1 MKIPI
6 IIVCYNNYQY
16 VENTI
21 RQILNINAELESKII
36 ILNNSSTEKRTIK
49 FLENSKLC
57 IWNVEN
63 NGPWINSQKNVYLYD
78 KLPEKYI
85 LTDPDLEFSV
95 NLPPN
100 FVEILSNLS
109 DELQC
114 FKIGFKL
121 KRDIENM
128 FPFKEFHES
137 VNMPEEQIQHPNYEI
152 YNSYIDTT
160 FALYNKK
167 YSNQITEY
175 IAITVAG
182 NFTCRHLPWYPN
194 DNIISLE
201 DKWQYFMKNN
211 SISSVSNYFLR
222 FINENYVRVVFNEIV
237 SFSSKDSFMD
247 SFKFRFFYGIDD
259 NKIDVTMT
267 TLNYFMT
274 DYMILIPANDA
285 LRAEILGD
293 PCFLISKTF
302 FIYDDNALIKSFD
315 SNEEICFHVI
325 IDNISS
331 NWKEFSNNFK
341 SSFYYGIDSNQIN
354 VTNKVLSNFFTNNVI
369 TISNND
375 VERADNLGDPC
386 FLTEKSIFL
395 YYEKRLI
402 KTWSAQENIL
412 VLISCKNKFE
422 NYFCVSK
429 RGQSFFVDLEFNK
442 IFWTR
447 HYEKGWE
454 EQNFIIYDEYIS
466 PELDFIDIGGWNG
479 CTSLYVAQKS
489 RKVISI
495 EADQLALKEFKNNI
509 KINKQNNIYIIEKA
523 IFRISNSI
531 INFGRNSAD
540 SNSKWGDSTSQIH
553 DSIHYKDDISIIT
566 ISLEDILNIQGEPD
580 KISLIKIDIEGGEEY
595 ILQQILDFDYVN
607 RYVSFHYDWWKNKN
621 LDRFIKLT
629 NEQKDQIRRD
639 PFCSLLFSKK
649 TL

>member
-16 VENTI
+16 VDNTI
-21 RQILNINAELESKII
+21 TQILNINHELESDII
-36 ILNNSSTEKRTIK
+36 ILNNSSNEKTTIN
-49 FLENSKLC
+49 FLENLKLT

-63 NGPWINSQKNVYLYD
+63 NGPWINTYKNIYLYD
-78 KLPEKYI
+78 KLPDKYI
-85 LTDPDLEFSV
+85 LTDPDLEFNV
-95 NLPPN
+95 NLPKN

-109 DELQC
+109 EKLEC

-121 KRDIENM
+121 KRDTENM
-128 FPFKEFHES
+128 YPYKDFHQEI
-137 VNMPEEQIQHPNYEI
+137 NMPEERIENSEFEI

-201 DKWQYFMKNN
+201 NKWQYFRKNN
-211 SISSVSNYFLR
+211 SISSVSKYFLR
-222 FINENYVRVVFNEIV
+222 FINENFVRVVFNEIV

-247 SFKFRFFYGIDD
+247 SLKFRFFYGIVD

-302 FIYDDNALIKSFD
+302 FIYDDNSLIKTFD

-325 IDNISS
+325 IDDISS
-331 NWKEFSNNFK
+331 NWKEFSNNLE

-369 TISNND
+369 TIPDND

-395 YYEKRLI
+395 YYKKRLI
-402 KTWSAQENIL
+402 KTWSAQESIL

-429 RGQSFFVDLEFNK
+429 RGQSFFVDLQFNK
-442 IFWTR
+442 NFWTR
-447 HYEKGWE
+447 DYEKGWE
-454 EQNFIIYDEYIS
+454 EQNFIIYDEFIS
-466 PELDFIDIGGWNG
+466 TELDFIDIGGWNG
-479 CTSLYVAQKS
+479 CTSLYVAQNS

-495 EADQLALKEFKNNI
+495 ETDQVALKEFKNNI
-509 KINKQNNIYIIEKA
+509 KINQQNNIYIIEKA
-523 IFRISNSI
+523 IFHISNT
-531 INFGRNSAD
+531 INFG
-540 SNSKWGDSTSQIH
+540 K
-553 DSIHYKDDISIIT
+553 IT

-580 KISLIKIDIEGGEEY
+580 KISLIKIDIKGGEEY

-607 RYVSFHYDWWKNKN
+607 IYVLFHYDCWKNKN
-621 LDRFIKLT
+621 LDRFINLT
-629 NEQKDQIRRD
+629 NEQKDQIREN